1 MRREP
6 GRDSRISDFAI
17 CGNAQHSRRGRERRD
32 RHRHVPSCRLRLVPR
47 EPRPRGPPPANEERR
62 TKARNEERFC
72 LCRMSGLSADCAP
85 RGWGDRLGTPRRR
98 DGRHAFGRAVP
109 EKRAR
114 ADSQSSHHPP
124 RGQPVTSVV
133 SARRAPGPP
142 RVTRDGITWTRGEHA
157 RQRESEV
164 SVGEAERATVRLTAL
179 AFARSS
185 VDGA

>member
-1 MRREP
+1 MLIQTSQQRLNVKP
-6 GRDSRISDFAI
+6 APLPI

-124 RGQPVTSVV
+124 FALR
-133 SARRAPGPP
+133 SACHVCRLGPP
-142 RVTRDGITWTRGEHA
+142 RAGAAAGHARRHHVDSWRACATARERGE
-157 RQRESEV
+157 RR
-164 SVGEAERATVRLTAL
+164 G
-179 AFARSS
+179 
-185 VDGA
+185 G